1 MKEAKTI
8 NKLIPFEN
16 KDKTWHENEKNTPQ
30 INKDFAYMSH
40 PSRGILIAQPNSGK
54 TTMILNL
61 INANNFKRIII
72 VHNDVTTEEYAD
84 IDADILDEIPPID
97 SEYFDKKVKTLL
109 ILEDLNF
116 KNMNKE
122 QKHLL
127 NRMYGTYST
136 HNNISVWSTQQTPF
150 ATSS

>member
-1 MKEAKTI
+1 
-8 NKLIPFEN
+8 
-16 KDKTWHENEKNTPQ
+16 
-30 INKDFAYMSH
+30 
-40 PSRGILIAQPNSGK
+40 
-54 TTMILNL
+54 MILNL

-72 VHNDVTTEEYAD
+72 VHNDVTTEEYSD

-127 NRMYGTYST
+127 NRMYGTSR
-136 HNNISVWSTQQTPF
+136 HIIIFLFGVLNRRPSPRFLKSGK
-150 ATSS
+150 